1 LYGCS
6 SLGQARLH
14 WFVVPTNT
22 PGTHLGKQPEAAAV
36 LILIDSYA
44 SLRTHIL
51 FLLGAM
57 PLLPWGQLWL

>member
-1 LYGCS
+1 
-6 SLGQARLH
+6 LGQALLD

-36 LILIDSYA
+36 MTLIDSYA
-44 SLRTHIL
+44 SPRTPVL